1 MFFCCQMRG
10 NLLRRTIGGGVD
22 NAANR
27 EEQIQRRD
35 IRLTKIA
42 ITIVCV
48 FVSCQLPRFLPN
60 IVEIF
65 TEKDKDLPQVFLG
78 GRLDAVG
85 VRVVCSSYSS

>member
-1 MFFCCQMRG
+1 MLVFCQMRG
-10 NLLRRTIGGGVD
+10 NLLRRTIGGGSD

-48 FVSCQLPRFLPN
+48 FVICHVPRFLPN

-65 TEKDKDLPQVFLG
+65 TEKDADLPQVYLCNG
-78 GRLDAVG
+78 WNSRGQ
-85 VRVVCSSYSS
+85 